1 MKKILPLVLLS
12 CLLLSSC
19 IATPPTGNSPTVTDV
34 PSPSQQVTLDAA
46 QARLEYYEALVA
58 RLQQELLELKT
69 QAYQTSVEYE
79 ALLEELKGMGQG
91 REETEENFVYVIQ
104 NGRATVTAYRGSRAE
119 VVVPASL
126 GGVPVTAIADRA
138 FENHT
143 ALISVTLPEG
153 VTELGWFAFAGCISL
168 TRVTL
173 PASVTCIYYG
183 AFENCNTALTLSCPA
198 QSYVHRYA
206 QSYGLPTV
214 HP

>member
-12 CLLLSSC
+12 CLLFSGC
-19 IATPPTGNSPTVTDV
+19 IATPPTNDRPTVTDA

-58 RLQQELLELKT
+58 QLRQELLELKT

-79 ALLEELKGMGQG
+79 TLLEELKGMSQG
-91 REETEENFVYVIQ
+91 REETEESYVYTVH
-104 NGRATVTAYRGSRAE
+104 NGQATVTAYRGTQTE
-119 VVVPASL
+119 VVIPATL

-138 FENHT
+138 FENHV
-143 ALISVTLPEG
+143 ALASVTLPEG
-153 VTELGWFAFAGCISL
+153 VTELGWFAFAGCVSL

-173 PASVTCIYYG
+173 PASVTNICYG
-183 AFENCNTALTLSCPA
+183 AFENCNIALTLYCPA
-198 QSYVHRYA
+198 QSYAHRYA
-206 QSYGLPTV
+206 QSYGLRSV